1 MKSLLVLTNGN
12 ETTWPAIEFSAW
24 ISTQSNAPLTLVG
37 ILESRGENDAVEEI
51 FSRAVTLFQQK
62 GVKYTLQL
70 ESGHA
75 ETVIPRKAADETAEI
90 VAIGPL
96 GRPALRRFFA
106 GRSFRHLLAGVEK
119 PLLYIPAAIIPVQKM
134 LVCLGGLGYGLTAEG
149 MGARLAQ
156 TFKAS
161 LTLLT
166 VVPPID
172 LDYPEARAIRENWQN
187 LAATDTLPGRTLRQA
202 MEIARKAQVKARV
215 VTRQGDAIEEI
226 RAEIRDGGY
235 DMVCMG
241 SPYSSQSLRQMAT
254 ANVTA
259 DVAETAP
266 CPVLSA
272 RFVAQVS
279 GLPTFAASGI

>member
-1 MKSLLVLTNGN
+1 MKSLFVLTNGN
-12 ETTWPAIEFSAW
+12 ETTWPSIEFSAW
-24 ISTQSNAPLTLVG
+24 MSSQLDAPLTLVG
-37 ILESRGENDAVEEI
+37 ILENRGDNDAVEEI

-62 GVKYTLQL
+62 GVKYALQL
-70 ESGHA
+70 EAGPA
-75 ETVIPRKAADETAEI
+75 EAVIPRKAADEAAEI
-90 VAIGPL
+90 IITGPL

-106 GRSFRHLLAGVEK
+106 GRSFRHILAGVEK
-119 PLLYIPAAIIPVQKM
+119 PLLYVPAAKIPVQKI
-134 LVCLGGLGYGLTAEG
+134 LVCLGGLGYGLTAES
-149 MGARLAQ
+149 MGVRLARAFQ
-156 TFKAS
+156 AS

-166 VVPPID
+166 VVPSID

-202 MEIARKAQVKARV
+202 MEIARKAHVKAQV

-226 RAEIRDGGY
+226 RAEIRAGGY

-241 SPYSSQSLRQMAT
+241 SPYSSHSLRQMAT

-272 RFVAQVS
+272 RYQ
-279 GLPTFAASGI
+279 GNE